1 MSIALRKQLQLQQ
14 QSSLPQVSFGAFR
27 FLEALPWLVLAAA
40 MRVIA
45 FAGGPMA
52 LPAVIVATIAV
63 LHAFIV
69 VAQRSIELAEGQ
81 TNLGELDLSEQ
92 FRLSWA
98 ILKRIGLLM
107 IVAGLAMWH
116 AGYRTFAPNMMLGLD
131 GMAFDQF
138 TTIGKF
144 WSAIVA
150 ALVLL
155 IIVNAE
161 RNGGRVSFFAA
172 AGEFARRC
180 AWIGVAVV
188 VLGIA
193 YVALGFGQGVVR
205 TAIWNFW
212 QTSSA
217 SQFIKNLIYFV
228 FIFSFAMLRLWLTL
242 LILTWGL
249 KQSYI
254 RGD

>member
-1 MSIALRKQLQLQQ
+1 MSLALRKQLQLQQ
-14 QSSLPQVSFGAFR
+14 QSSLPQVSFGPFR

-52 LPAVIVATIAV
+52 FPAIVVATIAV

-69 VAQRSIELAEGQ
+69 VAQRSIELADGH
-81 TNLGELDLSEQ
+81 TNLGELDLSGQ

-107 IVAGLAMWH
+107 IVAGLTMWH
-116 AGYRTFAPNMMLGLD
+116 AGYQAFAPNMMLGLD

-138 TTIGKF
+138 TIIGKF

-161 RNGGRVSFFAA
+161 RNGGRVNFFAA
-172 AGEFARRC
+172 AGELARRC
-180 AWIGVAVV
+180 VWIGAAAA

-205 TAIWNFW
+205 SAIWNFW
-212 QTSSA
+212 QTSSS

-228 FIFSFAMLRLWLTL
+228 FIFSFAMLRLWMTL